1 MAGGGSQMTAEH
13 AQTERRHA
21 MVAEQ
26 IEGRG
31 IHDPDVLAALRGVP
45 RHLFV
50 PAGLADRAYDDGALA
65 IGYGQTISQPYI
77 VALMTEL
84 AEVNVRSRV
93 LEVGSG
99 SGYQTAVLAEL
110 AGEVYTIER
119 RRELEERARELLTR
133 LGYHNVT
140 TVLGR
145 RQPRPARAGAVRS
158 HRGDGGGAR
167 AAAAAPRP
175 ARRGRPPGRADR
187 AGRRRPDAH
196 RRREDGRRRARG
208 REHPLPVRAAG
219 GRERLSTRR
228 RADRSREGRGCVKA
242 VSVCASGRV
251 QGVYFRVATR
261 QMGERLGLRAGC
273 ATAATARSRAICRA
287 TRRPSR
293 PGSTGAA
300 RGRPAPSVDRLTWEP
315 APVDTK
321 LAGFSIRP

>member
-13 AQTERRHA
+13 AQTERRHT

-31 IHDPDVLAALRGVP
+31 IHDPDMLAALRAVP

-50 PAGLADRAYDDGALA
+50 PAGLIDRAYDDGALA

-119 RRELEERARELLTR
+119 RRELEERARELLSR

-140 TVLGR
+140 TVLG
-145 RQPRPARAGAVRS
+145 
-158 HRGDGGGAR
+158 DGSLGLPEQAPFDSIVVT
-167 AAAAAPRP
+167 AAAPASP
-175 ARRGRPPGRADR
+175 PPLLAQLVEGGRLVVPIGP
-187 AGRRRPDAH
+187 
-196 RRREDGRRRARG
+196 
-208 REHPLPVRAAG
+208 AG
-219 GRERLSTRR
+219 GDQVLTVVVKTADGVREVESIPCRFVPLV
-228 RADRSREGRGCVKA
+228 G
-242 VSVCASGRV
+242 ASGFDE
-251 QGVYFRVATR
+251 GDDP
-261 QMGERLGLRAGC
+261 GLR
-273 ATAATARSRAICRA
+273 
-287 TRRPSR
+287 
-293 PGSTGAA
+293 
-300 RGRPAPSVDRLTWEP
+300 W
-315 APVDTK
+315 
-321 LAGFSIRP
+321 